1 MNDLRTP
8 GYLDTSSFLR
18 KMLFGLWVFFTIAFG
33 IYSTW
38 FFINLYPEKMET
50 GHWSM
55 GFIFSGIYSGVM
67 LLEFA
72 LVWKPLNT
80 RFPLYNS
87 KNIVPHIIIQL
98 LTTVVSFFI
107 SFGIQLITL
116 YVFYPVDDHDGF
128 EHDIE
133 ISLIVLFCLLGML
146 FTTAFFYSRAFM
158 RLSVESRQLKKE
170 SELSALRAQIN
181 PHFLFN
187 SLNSIAA
194 LIRISPEKAESVTE
208 DLADVFRYTLR
219 ASEHPLVLLKD
230 ELEIIRLYLNIEKA
244 RFAERLT
251 VELDVPDDLLN
262 TPIPVLTLQPLLEN
276 AMKHGVSKKEG
287 NHRVKVSIQKVRDV
301 IQISVSDTGP
311 GFQHTSF
318 EELLTKGTGL
328 SNIFQRLK
336 LQFGESVDGAVS
348 DHEISLRFP
357 LQSLETSTEIQ
368 TLS

>member
-1 MNDLRTP
+1 MLRSPSTP
-8 GYLDTSSFLR
+8 SIDTPRNFVKLLIGLWLFFTA
-18 KMLFGLWVFFTIAFG
+18 LFGLF
-33 IYSTW
+33 SD
-38 FFINLYPEKMET
+38 
-50 GHWSM
+50 WSFAVIM
-55 GFIFSGIYSGVM
+55 DEPMRGDGFLYSGLYSGF
-67 LLEFA
+67 LLFNFGA
-72 LVWKPLNT
+72 LWKPLN
-80 RFPLYNS
+80 RKFPLNS
-87 KNIVPHIIIQL
+87 PVNLKKQISIQF
-98 LTTVVSFFI
+98 VVSA
-107 SFGIQLITL
+107 FGFLLVTALTKSMHDHMYDMEYAPYGKIGVTL
-116 YVFYPVDDHDGF
+116 
-128 EHDIE
+128 
-133 ISLIVLFCLLGML
+133 SIVAMMCLTGML
-146 FTTAFFYSRAFM
+146 ATMIIMYT
-158 RLSVESRQLKKE
+158 SVYIRRSLDAEKRQTE

-287 NHRVKVSIQKVRDV
+287 NHRVKVSIQKVREV

-348 DHEISLRFP
+348 EHEISLRFP